1 MDVEKLI
8 ELFAERCKDRETL
21 DELTAL
27 AADRS
32 RWSKAHG
39 LFDRIR
45 RKTLVAERA
54 GDQTLTAQYVFE
66 EICAKTLYNL
76 SGESA
81 PFDAD
86 SPYWIVPNAFAL
98 ARRIGV
104 EVGLTR
110 FRGQQDYAAFSSC
123 RNRRSKSTGLR

>member
-1 MDVEKLI
+1 MKRGGRIVTDVEKLI

-21 DELTAL
+21 DELRAM
-27 AADRS
+27 AADHS

-54 GDQTLTAQYVFE
+54 GDQTLTAQYLFE

-76 SGESA
+76 SGSSA

-104 EVGLTR
+104 EASEVL
-110 FRGQQDYAAFSSC
+110 AVVAV
-123 RNRRSKSTGLR
+123 

>member
-1 MDVEKLI
+1 MNHGGRIVTDVAKLI
-8 ELFAERCKDRETL
+8 DLFAARCKHRETL
-21 DELTAL
+21 DEL
-27 AADRS
+27 AAMVADYG

-45 RKTLVAERA
+45 QKTLVADRT
-54 GDQTLTAQYVFE
+54 GDQTLAAQYLFE

-76 SGESA
+76 SGSSA

-98 ARRIGV
+98 ARRMGIDDS
-104 EVGLTR
+104 EVL
-110 FRGQQDYAAFSSC
+110 AVVAV
-123 RNRRSKSTGLR
+123 

>member
-1 MDVEKLI
+1 MNRGGRIVTDVKKLI
-8 ELFAERCKDRETL
+8 ELFAERCKDRGTL
-21 DELTAL
+21 DELAAM
-27 AADRS
+27 AADHG

-45 RKTLVAERA
+45 QKASAAERA
-54 GDQTLTAQYVFE
+54 GDQTLTAQYLFE

-76 SGESA
+76 SGSPA

-86 SPYWIVPNAFAL
+86 SPYWVVPNAFAL

-104 EVGLTR
+104 DDSEVL
-110 FRGQQDYAAFSSC
+110 AVVAV
-123 RNRRSKSTGLR
+123 